1 MPVLTTD
8 KDQYSI
14 GEYVKFDAAGLDP
27 YTDYYVGFKSTTKP
41 ELPLLLVRFTSDS
54 NGEIHNQVYVG
65 NNVTTDYDKF
75 CVFDYYTLAE
85 IVCKDIKI
93 IVGGGGINWEKI
105 YEMIGK
111 LMEPMM
117 SMMIMMMTMQMMM
130 SMMASMMRT
139 MAGAFT
145 AF

>member
-1 MPVLTTD
+1 M
-8 KDQYSI
+8 K
-14 GEYVKFDAAGLDP
+14 
-27 YTDYYVGFKSTTKP
+27 
-41 ELPLLLVRFTSDS
+41 FTSDA
-54 NGEIHNQVYVG
+54 NGEIHDQMYIG

-75 CVFDYYTLAE
+75 CVFNYSTLAE

-117 SMMIMMMTMQMMM
+117 SMMISVMMMQIMMQAMT
-130 SMMASMMRT
+130 SMMHA

>member
-1 MPVLTTD
+1 MKIPVLTTN

-14 GEYVKFDAAGLDP
+14 GEYVVFDVAGLDP
-27 YTDYYVGFKSTTKP
+27 YTYYYVGFFNPK
-41 ELPLLLVRFTSDS
+41 TSDAIIVEFKS
-54 NGEIHNQVYVG
+54 DANGEIHDQMYVG
-65 NNVTTDYDKF
+65 NNITTDFTRF
-75 CVFDYYTLAE
+75 CVFNYYTLDP

-93 IVGGGGINWEKI
+93 IVGGAGIDWGKI

-117 SMMIMMMTMQMMM
+117 SMMVAMMMIQLMM
-130 SMMASMMRT
+130 SMMASMMRA
-139 MAGAFT
+139 MGGAFA

>member
-14 GEYVKFDAAGLDP
+14 GEFVKFDVAGLDP
-27 YTDYYVGFKSTTKP
+27 DTYYYVGFFNPKTSQAIIVEKKS
-41 ELPLLLVRFTSDS
+41 DA
-54 NGEIHNQVYVG
+54 NGEIHDQMYIG
-65 NNVTTDYDKF
+65 NNVTTDYTKF
-75 CVFDYYTLAE
+75 CVFDYYTVDP

-93 IVGGGGINWEKI
+93 IVGGAGIDWGKI

-117 SMMIMMMTMQMMM
+117 SMMVAMMMMQLMM